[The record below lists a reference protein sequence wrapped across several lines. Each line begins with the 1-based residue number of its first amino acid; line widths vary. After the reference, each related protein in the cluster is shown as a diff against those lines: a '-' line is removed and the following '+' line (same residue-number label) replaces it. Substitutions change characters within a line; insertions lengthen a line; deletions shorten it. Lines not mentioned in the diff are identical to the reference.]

1 MATYLI
7 SPLLKRHSKKKK
19 KMIKIYSVSSQEK
32 SFSPSSY
39 NVFKQNIVFG
49 IYLKTFPYKILVENK
64 MTHLLKTEISE
75 KSLQ

>member
-7 SPLLKRHSKKKK
+7 SPLLKRHSKKKKK

-49 IYLKTFPYKILVENK
+49 IYLKTFPYKIL
-64 MTHLLKTEISE
+64 THLLKTEISE

>member
-49 IYLKTFPYKILVENK
+49 IYLKTFPYKIL
-64 MTHLLKTEISE
+64 THLLKTEISE

>member
-1 MATYLI
+1 MATYFI

-19 KMIKIYSVSSQEK
+19 KLIKIYSVSSQEK
-32 SFSPSSY
+32 SFPPSSY

-49 IYLKTFPYKILVENK
+49 IYLKTFPYKIL
-64 MTHLLKTEISE
+64 THLLKTEISE

>member
-19 KMIKIYSVSSQEK
+19 KLIKIYSVSSQEK

-49 IYLKTFPYKILVENK
+49 IYLKTFPYKIL
-64 MTHLLKTEISE
+64 THLLKTEISE

>member
-1 MATYLI
+1 
-7 SPLLKRHSKKKK
+7 
-19 KMIKIYSVSSQEK
+19 MIKIYSVSSQEK

-49 IYLKTFPYKILVENK
+49 IYLKTFPYKIL
-64 MTHLLKTEISE
+64 THLLKTEISE

>member
-7 SPLLKRHSKKKK
+7 SPLLKRNSKKKK
-19 KMIKIYSVSSQEK
+19 KLIKIYSVSSQEK

-49 IYLKTFPYKILVENK
+49 IYLKTFPYKIL
-64 MTHLLKTEISE
+64 THLLKTEISE

>member
-1 MATYLI
+1 
-7 SPLLKRHSKKKK
+7 
-19 KMIKIYSVSSQEK
+19 MIKIYSVSSQEK

-64 MTHLLKTEISE
+64 MHLLKTEISE